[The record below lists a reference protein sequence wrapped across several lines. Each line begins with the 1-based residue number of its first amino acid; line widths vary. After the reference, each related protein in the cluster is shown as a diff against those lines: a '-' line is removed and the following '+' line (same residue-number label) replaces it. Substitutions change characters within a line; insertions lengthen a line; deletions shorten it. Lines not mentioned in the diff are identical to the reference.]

1 MSDPCVYAQDMQLS
15 ACIKVPKVKL
25 VDVLNLNELQ
35 EHVQGMT
42 RLVMEATG
50 RNPSRYSITGQK
62 KVDNVRIA
70 TLIYPTEV
78 VAVVLG
84 EFA

>member
-1 MSDPCVYAQDMQLS
+1 MQLS
-15 ACIKVPKVKL
+15 ASIKVLKVNL
-25 VDVLNLNELQ
+25 VEVLNLSERQ

-50 RNPSRYSITGQK
+50 RTPARYSIVGRK
-62 KVDNVRIA
+62 RVDKIQID

>member
-1 MSDPCVYAQDMQLS
+1 MYAQEIQLS
-15 ACIKVPKVKL
+15 ASIKVLKVKL
-25 VDVLNLNELQ
+25 LDVLNLIERQ
-35 EHVQGMT
+35 EHVQGMIQ
-42 RLVMEATG
+42 LVMEATG

-84 EFA
+84 ECLLLLI